1 MGIRLWRLKWVN
13 GCQALFVWCVVY
25 SNCHYYLPHG
35 VRSGIWLSPPL
46 NITLQ
51 HCLIG
56 TIAYGHL
63 FREWWQEA
71 CGCWQGW
78 GSHKARKIKW
88 TWLGEDFISKANKS
102 TFILLTVECHLRF
115 LSQRMTWNTTRAEF
129 KYLPSSQAARLS
141 LPYSS
146 EWYVTGCA
154 LQLVVSWSKEGFSN
168 HWDFHFCPRRR
179 TAEPNWIPNVH
190 SDNCQQLILLLIRV
204 ILFFS

>member
-1 MGIRLWRLKWVN
+1 MTI
-13 GCQALFVWCVVY
+13 
-25 SNCHYYLPHG
+25 P
-35 VRSGIWLSPPL
+35 PPL

-56 TIAYGHL
+56 TIAHGHL

-154 LQLVVSWSKEGFSN
+154 TATCGFLKQRRVLQPLRFPLLPQEEDCWAKLNPQCTFWQLSAANLIINKSN
-168 HWDFHFCPRRR
+168 FIF
-179 TAEPNWIPNVH
+179 
-190 SDNCQQLILLLIRV
+190 LLNLTIALLSR
-204 ILFFS
+204 